1 MSSRMSTKLY
11 IISRGR
17 WRDTVESGMAKLLV
31 WGLHLLIIT

>member
-1 MSSRMSTKLY
+1 MSSRMGTKLY

-17 WRDTVESGMAKLLV
+17 WRDTVGSGMAKLLA

>member
-17 WRDTVESGMAKLLV
+17 WRDIVGLGMAKLLA
-31 WGLHLLIIT
+31 WGLHLLITT